1 MRNGCPEKRM
11 AVTYNFSEKE
21 PSEKTLEDKVNSKV
35 NRSDQ
40 PIRQIIVPY
49 RRYDKRLIRLVYDVY
64 RYDADSEIY
73 RLRFNEELL
82 NNYK

>member
-1 MRNGCPEKRM
+1 M
-11 AVTYNFSEKE
+11 AVTHYFNERKLA
-21 PSEKTLEDKVNSKV
+21 EKTLEDKADSKV

-40 PIRQIIVPY
+40 PICQEIVPY
-49 RRYDKRLIRLVYDVY
+49 RRYDRRLIRLVYDVY
-64 RYDADSEIY
+64 RYDANSEIY

>member
-1 MRNGCPEKRM
+1 M
-11 AVTYNFSEKE
+11 AVTHYFNERE
-21 PSEKTLEDKVNSKV
+21 PSEKTLDDKVDSKV

-40 PIRQIIVPY
+40 PIRQAIVPY
-49 RRYDKRLIRLVYDVY
+49 RRYDRRLIRLVYDVY

>member
-1 MRNGCPEKRM
+1 MT
-11 AVTYNFSEKE
+11 VTHYFNERKS
-21 PSEKTLEDKVNSKV
+21 SEKTLENKVDSKV
-35 NRSDQ
+35 SRSDQ
-40 PIRQIIVPY
+40 PIRQTIVPY
-49 RRYDKRLIRLVYDVY
+49 RRYDGRLIRLIYDVY